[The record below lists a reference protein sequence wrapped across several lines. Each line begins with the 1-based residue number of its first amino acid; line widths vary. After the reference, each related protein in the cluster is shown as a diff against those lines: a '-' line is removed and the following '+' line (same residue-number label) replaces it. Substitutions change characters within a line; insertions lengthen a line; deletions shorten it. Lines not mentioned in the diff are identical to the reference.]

1 MSKRIWSIA
10 LAYVGVMIGAGVSSG
25 QDLLQYFVSFGAW
38 GLIGVMVLGILHV
51 GFGRLMIALG
61 SYYRSDDHSVV
72 LAEISHPVIYRI
84 LDIALIIT
92 CFLFGFVMTAGAGA
106 NLNQQFG
113 FPIWVGAFLCT
124 ALTIFV
130 SFLDFKK
137 IIGVIGVFTPMI
149 LVMIA
154 MIFVTNVLGRHWD
167 FAEMDKVSQTIQSPF
182 PSIWLSVVNYFAVCV
197 MSAIAMAFVMGG
209 SILKIDEAE
218 KSGAWGGFMVG
229 VIFFVTTL
237 ILFANSDKIA
247 SSDVPML
254 AIAKEVNPIF
264 ATLYA
269 LVIFGLIF
277 NTVFSL
283 YYALGKRFSAGSE
296 KRFKFFVVA
305 FALAGF
311 AISFMGFRLLVAV
324 MYPIIGY
331 LGMLMLV
338 VLVVASYRKKAKIR
352 KEKEIRN
359 HLLSIVEKAYD
370 PDQDLTHQD
379 KQKAEEL
386 RDASI
391 IDNDILHEDAHAHVR
406 QEMGI
411 SEKD

>member
-38 GLIGVMVLGILHV
+38 GLIGVIVLGVLHV

-61 SYYRSDDHSVV
+61 SYYQSDDHSVV

-92 CFLFGFVMTAGAGA
+92 CFIFGFVMTAGAGA

-113 FPIWVGAFLCT
+113 MPFWVGAFLCT
-124 ALTIFV
+124 ALTIVV

-154 MIFVTNVLGRHWD
+154 VIFMTNVLGRHWD
-167 FAEMDKVSQTIQSPF
+167 FAEMNRISQTIQSPF
-182 PSIWLSVVNYFAVCV
+182 SSVWMSVVNYFAVCV

-209 SILKIDEAE
+209 SIFKINEAE
-218 KSGAWGGFMVG
+218 KSGAWGGFMVS
-229 VIFFVTTL
+229 VIFFITTL
-237 ILFANSDKIA
+237 FLFVKSDKVVN
-247 SSDVPML
+247 SDVPML

-269 LVIFGLIF
+269 FVIFGLIF

-283 YYALGKRFSAGSE
+283 YYALGKRFAAGSE
-296 KRFKFFVVA
+296 KRFKFFVTA
-305 FALAGF
+305 FSLSGF
-311 AISFMGFRLLVAV
+311 LVSFMGFRQLVAV
-324 MYPIIGY
+324 MYPVIGY
-331 LGMLMLV
+331 MGLLMLV

-359 HLLSIVEKAYD
+359 HLLAIVEKAYD
-370 PDQDLTHQD
+370 PNQDLTPQD
-379 KQKAEEL
+379 REKAEQL

-391 IDNDILHEDAHAHVR
+391 IDNQTLREDSHAHVR
-406 QEMGI
+406 QELGI
-411 SEKD
+411 DEK

>member
-38 GLIGVMVLGILHV
+38 GLIGVIVLGVLHV

-61 SYYRSDDHSVV
+61 SYYQSDDHSVV

-92 CFLFGFVMTAGAGA
+92 CFIFGFVMTAGAGA

-113 FPIWVGAFLCT
+113 MPFWVGAFLCT
-124 ALTIFV
+124 ALTIVV

-154 MIFVTNVLGRHWD
+154 VIFMTNVLGRHWD
-167 FAEMDKVSQTIQSPF
+167 FEEMNRISQTIQSPF
-182 PSIWLSVVNYFAVCV
+182 SSVWMSVVNYFAVCV

-209 SILKIDEAE
+209 SIFKINEAE

-229 VIFFVTTL
+229 VIFFITTL
-237 ILFANSDKIA
+237 ILFANSDKVVK
-247 SSDVPML
+247 SDVPML
-254 AIAKEVNPIF
+254 AIAKEVNPVF

-269 LVIFGLIF
+269 FVIFGLIF

-283 YYALGKRFSAGSE
+283 YYALGKRFAAGSE
-296 KRFKFFVVA
+296 KRFKFFVTA
-305 FALAGF
+305 FSLSGF
-311 AISFMGFRLLVAV
+311 LVSFMGFRQLVAV

-331 LGMLMLV
+331 MGLLMLV

-359 HLLSIVEKAYD
+359 HLLAIVEKAYD
-370 PDQDLTHQD
+370 PDQDLTPQD
-379 KQKAEEL
+379 KEKAEQL

-391 IDNDILHEDAHAHVR
+391 IDNQTLREDSYAHVR
-406 QEMGI
+406 QELGI
-411 SEKD
+411 DEK

>member
-1 MSKRIWSIA
+1 MSKRIWSIS

-38 GLIGVMVLGILHV
+38 GLIGVIVLGVLHV

-61 SYYRSDDHSVV
+61 SYYQSDDHSVV

-92 CFLFGFVMTAGAGA
+92 CFIFGFVMTAGAGA

-113 FPIWVGAFLCT
+113 MPFWVGAFLCT
-124 ALTIFV
+124 ALTIVV

-154 MIFVTNVLGRHWD
+154 VIFMTNVLGRHWD
-167 FAEMDKVSQTIQSPF
+167 FAEMYRISQTIQSPF
-182 PSIWLSVVNYFAVCV
+182 SSVWMSVVNYFAVCV

-209 SILKIDEAE
+209 SIFKINEAE
-218 KSGAWGGFMVG
+218 KSGAWGGFMVS
-229 VIFFVTTL
+229 VIFFITTL
-237 ILFANSDKIA
+237 ILFANSDKVVK
-247 SSDVPML
+247 SDVPML

-269 LVIFGLIF
+269 FVIFGLIF

-283 YYALGKRFSAGSE
+283 YYALGKRFAAGSE
-296 KRFKFFVVA
+296 KRFKFFVTA
-305 FALAGF
+305 FSLSGF
-311 AISFMGFRLLVAV
+311 LVSFMGFRQLVAV

-331 LGMLMLV
+331 MGLLMLV

-359 HLLSIVEKAYD
+359 HLLAIVEKAYD
-370 PDQDLTHQD
+370 PDQDLTPQD
-379 KQKAEEL
+379 KEKAEQL

-391 IDNDILHEDAHAHVR
+391 IDNQTLREDSHAHVR
-406 QEMGI
+406 QELGI
-411 SEKD
+411 DEK

>member
-25 QDLLQYFVSFGAW
+25 QDLLQYFVSFGSW
-38 GLIGVMVLGILHV
+38 GLIGVIILGVLHV

-61 SYYRSDDHSVV
+61 SYYQSDDHSVV

-92 CFLFGFVMTAGAGA
+92 CFIFGFVMTAGAGA

-113 FPIWVGAFLCT
+113 MPFWVGAFLCT
-124 ALTIFV
+124 ALTIVV

-137 IIGVIGVFTPMI
+137 IIGVIGVFTPVI

-154 MIFVTNVLGRHWD
+154 LIFMTNVLGRHWE
-167 FAEMDKVSQTIQSPF
+167 FSEMNRISQTIQSPF
-182 PSIWLSVVNYFAVCV
+182 PSVWVSVVNYFAVCV

-209 SILKIDEAE
+209 SIFKINEAE

-229 VIFFVTTL
+229 VIFFITTL
-237 ILFANSDKIA
+237 ILFANSDKVVK
-247 SSDVPML
+247 SDVPML

-283 YYALGKRFSAGSE
+283 YYALGKRFAAGSE
-296 KRFKFFVVA
+296 KRFKFFVTA
-305 FALAGF
+305 FSLSGF
-311 AISFMGFRLLVAV
+311 VVSFMGFRQLVAV

-331 LGMLMLV
+331 MGLLMLV

-359 HLLSIVEKAYD
+359 HLLAIVEKAYD
-370 PDQDLTHQD
+370 PNQDLTPQD
-379 KQKAEEL
+379 KEKAKQL

-391 IDNDILHEDAHAHVR
+391 IDNQTLREDSHSHVR

-411 SEKD
+411 DEK

>member
-25 QDLLQYFVSFGAW
+25 QDLLQYFVSFVAW
-38 GLIGVMVLGILHV
+38 GLIGVIVLGVLHV

-61 SYYRSDDHSVV
+61 SYYQSDDHSVV

-92 CFLFGFVMTAGAGA
+92 CFIFGFVMTAGAGA

-113 FPIWVGAFLCT
+113 MPFWVGAFLCT
-124 ALTIFV
+124 ALTIVV

-154 MIFVTNVLGRHWD
+154 LIFMTNVLGRHWD
-167 FAEMDKVSQTIQSPF
+167 FAEMNRISQTIQSPF
-182 PSIWLSVVNYFAVCV
+182 SSVWMSVVNYFAVCV

-209 SILKIDEAE
+209 SIFKINEAE

-229 VIFFVTTL
+229 VIFFITTL
-237 ILFANSDKIA
+237 ILFANSDKVVK
-247 SSDVPML
+247 SDVPML
-254 AIAKEVNPIF
+254 AIAKEVNPVF

-269 LVIFGLIF
+269 FVIFGLIF

-283 YYALGKRFSAGSE
+283 YYALGKRFAAGSE
-296 KRFKFFVVA
+296 KRFKFFVTA
-305 FALAGF
+305 FSLSGF
-311 AISFMGFRLLVAV
+311 LVSFMGFRQLVAV

-331 LGMLMLV
+331 MGLLMLV

-359 HLLSIVEKAYD
+359 HLLAIVEKAYD
-370 PDQDLTHQD
+370 PDQDLTPQD
-379 KQKAEEL
+379 REKAEQL

-391 IDNDILHEDAHAHVR
+391 IDNQTLRDDSHAHVR
-406 QEMGI
+406 QELGI
-411 SEKD
+411 DEK

>member
-38 GLIGVMVLGILHV
+38 GLIGVIVLGVLHV

-61 SYYRSDDHSVV
+61 SYYQSDDHSVV

-92 CFLFGFVMTAGAGA
+92 CFIFGFVMTAGAGA

-113 FPIWVGAFLCT
+113 MPFWVGAFLCT
-124 ALTIFV
+124 ALTIVV

-154 MIFVTNVLGRHWD
+154 VIFMTNVLGRHWD
-167 FAEMDKVSQTIQSPF
+167 FEEMNRISQTIQSPF
-182 PSIWLSVVNYFAVCV
+182 SSVWMSVVNYFAVCV

-209 SILKIDEAE
+209 SIFKINEAE

-229 VIFFVTTL
+229 VIFFITTL
-237 ILFANSDKIA
+237 ILFANSDKIVK
-247 SSDVPML
+247 SDVPML
-254 AIAKEVNPIF
+254 AIAKEVNPVF

-269 LVIFGLIF
+269 FVIFGLIF

-283 YYALGKRFSAGSE
+283 YYALGKRFAAGSE
-296 KRFKFFVVA
+296 KRFKFFVTA
-305 FALAGF
+305 FSLSGF
-311 AISFMGFRLLVAV
+311 LVSFMGFRQLVAV

-331 LGMLMLV
+331 MGLLMLV

-359 HLLSIVEKAYD
+359 HLLAIVEKAYD
-370 PDQDLTHQD
+370 PDQDLTPQD
-379 KQKAEEL
+379 KEKAEQL

-391 IDNDILHEDAHAHVR
+391 IDNQTLREDSHAHVR
-406 QEMGI
+406 QELGI
-411 SEKD
+411 DEK

>member
-38 GLIGVMVLGILHV
+38 GLIGVIVLGVLHV
-51 GFGRLMIALG
+51 GFGCLMIALG
-61 SYYRSDDHSVV
+61 SYYQSDDHSVV

-92 CFLFGFVMTAGAGA
+92 CFIFGFVMTAGAGA

-113 FPIWVGAFLCT
+113 MPFWVGAFLCT
-124 ALTIFV
+124 ALTIVV

-154 MIFVTNVLGRHWD
+154 VIFMTNVLGHHWD
-167 FAEMDKVSQTIQSPF
+167 FAEMNRISQTIQSPF
-182 PSIWLSVVNYFAVCV
+182 PSVWMSVVNYFAVCV

-209 SILKIDEAE
+209 SIFKINEAE

-229 VIFFVTTL
+229 VIFFITTL
-237 ILFANSDKIA
+237 ILFANSDKVVR
-247 SSDVPML
+247 SDVPML

-269 LVIFGLIF
+269 FVIFGLIF

-283 YYALGKRFSAGSE
+283 YYALGKRFAAGSE
-296 KRFKFFVVA
+296 KRFKFFVTA
-305 FALAGF
+305 FSLSGF
-311 AISFMGFRLLVAV
+311 LVSFMGFRQLVAV

-331 LGMLMLV
+331 MGLLMLV

-359 HLLSIVEKAYD
+359 HLLAIVEKAYD
-370 PDQDLTHQD
+370 PDQDLTPQD
-379 KQKAEEL
+379 KERAEQL

-391 IDNDILHEDAHAHVR
+391 IDNQTLREDSHAHVR
-406 QEMGI
+406 QELGI
-411 SEKD
+411 DEK